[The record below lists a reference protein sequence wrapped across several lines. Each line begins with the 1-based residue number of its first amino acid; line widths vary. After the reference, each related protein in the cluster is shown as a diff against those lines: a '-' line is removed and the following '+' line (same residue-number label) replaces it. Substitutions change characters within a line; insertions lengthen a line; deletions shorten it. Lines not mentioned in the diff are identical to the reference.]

1 MELGLKGKAAIV
13 GGSSRG
19 IGKAIALALAQE
31 GCDVAI
37 CARGEAD
44 LNATAEEIRS
54 QTGARVLP
62 LVCDMS
68 SYADIQRLVRE
79 TADTF
84 GRIDIVVNNAGG
96 PPVGTFDDFS
106 EDEWQKAVDQNFL
119 SAVRAIREALPY
131 LRRQGGR
138 IINITSV
145 AVKQPIE
152 RLILSNAVRLGVV
165 GMAKTLSR
173 EVAKDGITVN
183 NICPGNIATERLLSL
198 FEARAQREGRPFQ
211 EIVEEEESTA
221 PTGFLGDPADVAA
234 LAVFLAS
241 EKARYITGATIH
253 VDGGRTVAVF

>member
-1 MELGLKGKAAIV
+1 V

-37 CARGEAD
+37 CARGDDA
-44 LNATAEEIRS
+44 LKTTAEEIRS
-54 QTGARVLP
+54 QTGARILP

-68 SYADIQRLVRE
+68 SYDDIKRLVRE
-79 TADTF
+79 TAKTF

-96 PPVGTFDDFS
+96 PPLGIFDDFS
-106 EDEWQKAVDQNFL
+106 EQEWQQAVDQNFL
-119 SAVRAIREALPY
+119 SAVRTTREALPH

-145 AVKQPIE
+145 TVKQPID
-152 RLILSNAVRLGVV
+152 RLILSNAVRLAVV

-183 NICPGNIATERLLSL
+183 NVCPGNIATQRLLSL
-198 FEARAQREGRPFQ
+198 FEARAQREGRSFQ
-211 EIVEEEESTA
+211 EVLEEEESRT

-234 LAVFLAS
+234 LVVFLAS
-241 EKARYITGATIH
+241 KQARYISGATIQ
-253 VDGGRTVAVF
+253 VDGASTTAVF

>member
-1 MELGLKGKAAIV
+1 MELGLTGKVAIV

-31 GCDVAI
+31 GCDVVI

-44 LNATAEEIRS
+44 LKATAGEIRS
-54 QTGARVLP
+54 QTGTRVLP

-68 SYADIQRLVRE
+68 SYDDIQRLVHE

-96 PPVGTFDDFS
+96 PPVGTFDDFA
-106 EDEWQKAVDQNFL
+106 EEEWQKAVDQNFL
-119 SAVRAIREALPY
+119 SAVRTIREALPY

-138 IINITSV
+138 VINITSV
-145 AVKQPIE
+145 TVKQPID

-183 NICPGNIATERLLSL
+183 NVCPGNIATQRLLSL

-211 EIVEEEESTA
+211 EVLEEEKSGT
-221 PTGFLGDPADVAA
+221 PTGSLGEPADIAA
-234 LAVFLAS
+234 LVVFLAS
-241 EKARYITGATIH
+241 EKARYISGATIQ
-253 VDGGRTVAVF
+253 VDGGSTTAVF

>member
-1 MELGLKGKAAIV
+1 MELGLTGKVAIV

-37 CARGEAD
+37 CARGDDA
-44 LNATAEEIRS
+44 LKTTAEEIRS
-54 QTGARVLP
+54 QTGARILP

-68 SYADIQRLVRE
+68 SYDDIKRLVRE
-79 TADTF
+79 TAKTF

-96 PPVGTFDDFS
+96 PPLGIFDDFS
-106 EDEWQKAVDQNFL
+106 EQEWQQAVDQNFL
-119 SAVRAIREALPY
+119 SAVRTTREALPH

-145 AVKQPIE
+145 TVKQPID
-152 RLILSNAVRLGVV
+152 RLILSNAVRLAVV

-183 NICPGNIATERLLSL
+183 NVCPGNIATQRLLSL
-198 FEARAQREGRPFQ
+198 FEARAQREGRSFQ
-211 EIVEEEESTA
+211 EVLEEEESRT

-234 LAVFLAS
+234 LVVFLAS
-241 EKARYITGATIH
+241 KQARYISGATIQ
-253 VDGGRTVAVF
+253 VDGASTTAVF

>member
-1 MELGLKGKAAIV
+1 MELGLTGKAAIV

-37 CARGEAD
+37 CARGEED
-44 LNATAEEIRS
+44 LKTTAEEIRS

-68 SYADIQRLVRE
+68 NYDDIQRLVHQ
-79 TADTF
+79 TAETF

-106 EDEWQKAVDQNFL
+106 EEEWQKAVDQNFL
-119 SAVRAIREALPY
+119 SAVRTTREALPY

-145 AVKQPIE
+145 AVKQPID

-183 NICPGNIATERLLSL
+183 NVCPGNIATQRLLSL

-211 EIVEEEESTA
+211 EVLEEEEART
-221 PTGFLGDPADVAA
+221 PTGFLGEPADIAA
-234 LAVFLAS
+234 LVVFLAS
-241 EKARYITGATIH
+241 EKARYISGATIQ
-253 VDGGRTVAVF
+253 VDGGSTTAVF